1 MNRQEADIFESIFIR
16 RRILERID
24 PEMDVM
30 EVLQSYEDYDLP
42 DALEKLTYRIIRGLD
57 LREQG
62 SLNERDCS

>member
-1 MNRQEADIFESIFIR
+1 MNRQEADIFESIFLR

-24 PEMDVM
+24 PEMDAM
-30 EVLQSYEDYDLP
+30 EVLQSYEDYALP

-62 SLNERDCS
+62 SMNERDNN

>member
-1 MNRQEADIFESIFIR
+1 MNKREADIFESIFIR

-24 PEMDVM
+24 PEMEVM

-42 DALEKLTYRIIRGLD
+42 DALEKLTYRIIRILD

-62 SLNERDCS
+62 STNERDSN